1 MNSSEI
7 FETASKSRLLK
18 DPYVERIWCL
28 MNDRSLFSKSPD
40 YLSKL
45 RRSLLREA
53 LSFFS
58 RHSDYYLELFE
69 RLSISPSDAELEDVA
84 KLAIP
89 SDILRGEGHKQF
101 LIKDVEENGEYFM
114 SSGTTNPNPVKIYR
128 SPLDLAIM
136 IKGNTYLFEYVY
148 GGELENGKGLALFMA
163 APELRYRLNFVAFV
177 HLALESKKIPL
188 LYGMSLVEGTMEGK
202 PWQKLVPNQ
211 DNILRFLRSR
221 EEPKLLF
228 TAPAGV
234 YLLARK
240 FEEANIVQKLAYRLL
255 KVLPVNLGK
264 GGVIV
269 TGGGTKGF
277 TDLPPYDKIVEL
289 SRKHFVSSEK
299 DGARHV
305 VPFMDV
311 LGMTETLT
319 AMLDKFGEM
328 DKVPH
333 PLCEV
338 FILNP
343 KTFELVK
350 EEYAEG
356 IVGIFDPFTTS
367 WLEIFYPGDI
377 MRSHPS
383 NRYYGKEYV
392 YVRRLS
398 VDEGWSLQRACGGTL
413 EELMGRS

>member
-7 FETASKSRLLK
+7 FEAASKSRLLK
-18 DPYVERIWCL
+18 DPYVEKIWGL
-28 MNDRSLFSKSPD
+28 MNDRSLFYKSPD
-40 YLSKL
+40 YLSKI
-45 RRSLLREA
+45 RRTLLRDA

-69 RLSISPSDAELEDVA
+69 RLSISSKDAELEDVA

-136 IKGNTYLFEYVY
+136 IKGNTHLFEYVY
-148 GGELENGKGLALFMA
+148 GEELESGKGLALFMA

-177 HLALESKKIPL
+177 HLALDSKKIPL
-188 LYGMSLVEGTMEGK
+188 LYGMSLVEGTTEGK

-221 EEPKLLF
+221 EEPKFLF

-240 FEEANIVQKLAYRLL
+240 FEEMNIVQKVAYRFLRII
-255 KVLPVNLGK
+255 PINLGK

-277 TDLPPYDKIVEL
+277 TDLPSYDKIVEL
-289 SRKHFVSSEK
+289 SRKHFISSRK
-299 DGARHV
+299 DGGRHV

-328 DKVPH
+328 DKIPH

-350 EEYAEG
+350 DEYAEG